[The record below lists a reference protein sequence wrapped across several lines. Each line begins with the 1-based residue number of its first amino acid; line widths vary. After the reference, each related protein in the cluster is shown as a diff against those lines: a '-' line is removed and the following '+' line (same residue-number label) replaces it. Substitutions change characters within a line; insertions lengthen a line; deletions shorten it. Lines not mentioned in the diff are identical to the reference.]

1 MSREKDRLLG
11 LGIGLIAGGAIGYW
25 LNSEQGKEARQR
37 AAEKANEYGQMAADY
52 ARENA
57 NRVQEKADDTLESG
71 KKYVEKVASQ
81 AKSAYENVVDRV

>member
-25 LNSEQGKEARQR
+25 LNSEQGKEARQK
-37 AAEKANEYGQMAADY
+37 ATEKASEYGQMATDY

-57 NRVQEKADDTLESG
+57 NMLQEKADNTLESG
-71 KKYVEKVASQ
+71 KKYVEKVAAR
-81 AKSAYENVVDRV
+81 AKTAYENAVDQV